1 MVWEGQFE
9 ENGFSN
15 PDRFWDTPVTQKWVG
30 SGTLQC
36 PDGFPYPFLIGM
48 GSPGADWC
56 WDSPG
61 YPPLLGPMGGGC
73 LVSALV
79 MMTMEKAE
87 SSFMCASL
95 LGSTS
100 AGLCRCKR

>member
-9 ENGFSN
+9 ENVFSN

-36 PDGFPYPFLIGM
+36 PDGFPYPFLMGI
-48 GSPGADWC
+48 GSPGADWF

-61 YPPLLGPMGGGC
+61 YCPLLGPMQDQQIGWLDYNTATSLPC
-73 LVSALV
+73 VSPR
-79 MMTMEKAE
+79 M
-87 SSFMCASL
+87 
-95 LGSTS
+95 
-100 AGLCRCKR
+100 

>member
-1 MVWEGQFE
+1 MVWEGKFE

-36 PDGFPYPFLIGM
+36 PDGQFLLGI
-48 GSPGADWC
+48 GSPGADWF

-61 YPPLLGPMGGGC
+61 YCPLLGPISNGLLWAVSDHKC
-73 LVSALV
+73 LTAAYPPSH
-79 MMTMEKAE
+79 
-87 SSFMCASL
+87 
-95 LGSTS
+95 
-100 AGLCRCKR
+100 

>member
-15 PDRFWDTPVTQKWVG
+15 PDRFWDTPVTQKWIG

-36 PDGFPYPFLIGM
+36 PDGFPYPFLMGI
-48 GSPGADWC
+48 GSPGTDWF

-61 YPPLLGPMGGGC
+61 YCALRGPIFLGASGEA
-73 LVSALV
+73 V
-79 MMTMEKAE
+79 TMLA
-87 SSFMCASL
+87 ASL
-95 LGSTS
+95 MMS
-100 AGLCRCKR
+100 